1 MYCTYLTIYFGDK
14 LPRRYIGSSS
24 VEKVL
29 NGYNG
34 SVSSIKWKST
44 YDEEQKL
51 NKHLFKTRILTIH
64 TTDSEARE
72 MEKQLHIK
80 YNVVVSPLYFNESI
94 AIPNGFFGRDVSGSN
109 NPMFGSIRK
118 GEKHRGGENISKALK
133 SLYAETE
140 KGKILKQK
148 MSHNAKINNPAS
160 NPDTMEK
167 IKQTWLEKQR
177 NVGEKNGMF
186 GKTSP
191 SKGKKL
197 YNDGN
202 TVKAF
207 YEDEV
212 PFGWKPGRIK

>member
-133 SLYAETE
+133 SLMQ
-140 KGKILKQK
+140 KLKKVRFLNKKCRTTLKSIIQ
-148 MSHNAKINNPAS
+148 HQI
-160 NPDTMEK
+160 
-167 IKQTWLEKQR
+167 QTLWKRLNKRGWKNKEMLEKRTECLVKRLHQKA
-177 NVGEKNGMF
+177 KNYIMMEIQSKHF
-186 GKTSP
+186 MKT
-191 SKGKKL
+191 KFHL
-197 YNDGN
+197 AGN
-202 TVKAF
+202 QAV
-207 YEDEV
+207 
-212 PFGWKPGRIK
+212 